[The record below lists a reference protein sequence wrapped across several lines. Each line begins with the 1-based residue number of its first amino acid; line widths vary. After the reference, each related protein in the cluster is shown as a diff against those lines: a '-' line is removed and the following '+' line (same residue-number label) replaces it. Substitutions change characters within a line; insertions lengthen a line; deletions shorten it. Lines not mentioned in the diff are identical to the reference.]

1 MLKGVPNSFQYF
13 LAATAYLIWY
23 RVKGCVVTA
32 DLRAG
37 KRWIGVGTAWSG
49 IASWVF
55 FYECPPWG
63 AMTIWVVIIWPTFNG
78 MAYTY
83 LVNY

>member
-1 MLKGVPNSFQYF
+1 MVTPVKDFSGGILDSG
-13 LAATAYLIWY
+13 
-23 RVKGCVVTA
+23 KGCLVTA

-63 AMTIWVVIIWPTFNG
+63 AITIWVVIIWPTFNG